1 MVTVQ
6 KEKYPP
12 KGTATRNGYRPK
24 GTITSERNGL
34 MVPFV
39 VVVVDVDF
47 QLFTDGMAPKFFLTP
62 LSHVSTLSTVA
73 HP

>member
-1 MVTVQ
+1 MEPLARSWLIMVSLC
-6 KEKYPP
+6 
-12 KGTATRNGYRPK
+12 
-24 GTITSERNGL
+24 TILHGQGI
-34 MVPFV
+34 VIV

-47 QLFTDGMAPKFFLTP
+47 QLFTDGMAPKFVLTP